1 MKLKKIK
8 EKSVDAI
15 VPAEPKL
22 DNQPA
27 VGDDFK
33 DFQQKHNL
41 SKYEYELFKDEDY
54 VKSPVIRVKRVS
66 LPNKGENWKIYND
79 TKIIDVIEGVKLG
92 IKEREFLRGIDGV
105 QFLVAHCRS
114 GWKSFNAFKT
124 ALKAK
129 MKE

>member
-1 MKLKKIK
+1 MKKIK
-8 EKSVDAI
+8 EKNLDVIAL
-15 VPAEPKL
+15 PEPKL

-54 VKSPVIRVKRVS
+54 VKNPVIRVKRFS
-66 LPNKGENWKIYND
+66 LPNKGENWKVYND
-79 TKIIDVIEGVKLG
+79 NKVIDVIEGVKLAA
-92 IKEREFLRGIDGV
+92 KERDYLRSIDGL
-105 QFLVAHCRS
+105 QFVIAYCRN

-124 ALKAK
+124 ALKVK
-129 MKE
+129 MKG